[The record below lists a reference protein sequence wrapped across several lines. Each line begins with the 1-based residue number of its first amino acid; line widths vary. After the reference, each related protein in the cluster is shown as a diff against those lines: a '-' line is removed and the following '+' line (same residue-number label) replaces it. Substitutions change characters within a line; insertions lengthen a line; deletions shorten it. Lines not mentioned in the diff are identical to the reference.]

1 VLDPLDRWRSFGEKP
16 DYAGLLTFAGQPYTE
31 DPAEL
36 AGVDVAI
43 VGAPM
48 DELVSDRPG
57 ARLGPRAIRA
67 AGCPPGPS
75 LSSGVD
81 GFDVLRVVD
90 YGDTPVV
97 PADPKRSHAAIEA
110 TVGDVVE
117 AGAIPIT
124 LGGDHSIVEPALR
137 ACARVHG
144 PLALIHF
151 DTHTDTGVEV
161 FGVERSHGTPMLR
174 LVEAG
179 TVDGARYVQIGLRGY
194 WPGPDE
200 FAWQERHG
208 ITSLF
213 MHDVHEHG
221 IREVVRRA
229 LGVVGKTPTY
239 LSVDVDVLD
248 PAFAPGTGTPEPG
261 GMSSADLLWAVR
273 EIAAS
278 VPLVGADVVEVI
290 PTAVGSADVTALVAD
305 RTVREIITGLAIART
320 RAPAPEP
327 AATAG

>member
-1 VLDPLDRWRSFGEKP
+1 MLDPLDRWRRFGEKP

-31 DPAEL
+31 SVAEL
-36 AGVDVAI
+36 DGVDVAI

-67 AGCPPGPS
+67 AGCPSGAG

-81 GFDVLRVVD
+81 GFEVLRVVD
-90 YGDTPVV
+90 FGDTPVV
-97 PADPKRSHAAIEA
+97 PADPARSHAAIEA

-151 DTHTDTGVEV
+151 DTHTDTGVDL
-161 FGVERSHGTPMLR
+161 FGARVSHGTPMYR
-174 LVEAG
+174 LVEEG
-179 TVDGARYVQIGLRGY
+179 RVVGARYAQVGLRGS
-194 WPGPDE
+194 WPGPME
-200 FAWQERHG
+200 FAWQKHHG

-213 MHDVHEHG
+213 MHDIHAHG
-221 IREVVRRA
+221 IEEIVRRA
-229 LGVVGKTPTY
+229 LDVVGDAPAY

-248 PAFAPGTGTPEPG
+248 PAFAPGTGSPEPG
-261 GMSSADLLWAVR
+261 GMTSADLLCAVR
-273 EIAAS
+273 EVAAHATI
-278 VPLVGADVVEVI
+278 VGADVVEVI
-290 PTAVGSADVTALVAD
+290 PSGVGSADITALVAD
-305 RTVREIITGLAIART
+305 RSVREIITGLAVARL
-320 RAPAPEP
+320 RAAKNGER
-327 AATAG
+327 G